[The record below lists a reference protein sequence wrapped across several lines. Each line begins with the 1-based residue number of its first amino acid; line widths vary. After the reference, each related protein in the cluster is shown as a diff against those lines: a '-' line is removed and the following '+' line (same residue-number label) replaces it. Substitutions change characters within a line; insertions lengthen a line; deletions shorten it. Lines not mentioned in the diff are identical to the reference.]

1 MLITSLLIKALSP
14 LNKTPS
20 PHYNTSP
27 CLSVC
32 LSSFFKNYLLKSM
45 SFSPLK
51 GSSTPSRAGTTSGF
65 VHHLISTRCL
75 MNNENVSAHTQL
87 YLNTVISPSHPYLLH
102 LLEHIL
108 PLSATILK
116 KPPLF
121 NYKKKHFLQRLDP
134 A

>member
-32 LSSFFKNYLLKSM
+32 LSSFLKNLLKSV

-51 GSSTPSRAGTTSGF
+51 GSSTPCRAGTTSGF

-121 NYKKKHFLQRLDP
+121 NY
-134 A
+134 